1 MTYCPR
7 CGRQNDNLA
16 RFCQTCGTELRT
28 IGPVSRATFYAG
40 FWSRFAAL
48 LIDVAVLAVAG
59 LVITAGTVGFAFVS
73 ISILPWIY
81 EAVMISSEK
90 QATVGKLAMGLVVTD
105 SEGRRLSFFRA
116 TGRHFAKYLS
126 AVILGIGYLMA
137 AFTRKKQALHDMLAG
152 TLVVT
157 K

>member
-1 MTYCPR
+1 MTYCPK

-16 RFCQTCGTELRT
+16 RFCQTCGNELRT

-48 LIDVAVLAVAG
+48 IIDVVVLGVAG

-73 ISILPWIY
+73 ISLLPWIY
-81 EAVMISSEK
+81 EAVMLSSEK
-90 QATVGKLAMGLVVTD
+90 QATLGKLAMGLVVTD
-105 SEGRRLSFFRA
+105 TEGRRISFFRA
-116 TGRHFAKYLS
+116 TGRHFGKYVS
-126 AVILGIGYLMA
+126 ALILGIGYLMA
-137 AFTRKKQALHDMLAG
+137 AFTRKKQALHDMMAD